1 MIITISGDAGSG
13 KSTISEL
20 ISKELGLKK
29 YSTGSI
35 QRKIANERGVS
46 IAELGEL
53 EKDDKSID
61 NEIDQKTKEL
71 GEKEKDFIMD
81 SWLAAKFIP
90 HAIKI
95 FLTADIDERVKRRL
109 KQKRE
114 EESFTEKTQA
124 KENMLQRENT
134 NRQRWI
140 KFYGFDYKNEKN
152 YDIIV
157 DTTNL
162 TIEQVKNKILEKIN
176 L

>member
-13 KSTISEL
+13 KSTISEIL
-20 ISKELGLKK
+20 SRELGLKK

-35 QRKIANERGVS
+35 QRKIAKDRGIT

-53 EKDDKSID
+53 EKKDKSID

-71 GEKEKDFIMD
+71 GETEDSFIID

-90 HAIKI
+90 HATKI
-95 FLTADIDERVKRRL
+95 FLTADIDERVKRRM

-114 EESFTEKTQA
+114 EENFEAADVA
-124 KENMLQRENT
+124 KNNMLQREKT
-134 NRQRWI
+134 NRERWI
-140 KFYGFDYKNEKN
+140 QFYGFDYKDEKN
-152 YDIIV
+152 YDLIIN
-157 DTTNL
+157 TTEL
-162 TIEQVKNKILEKIN
+162 SVEQVKNKILEK